1 MIGLEEL
8 CEWLL
13 KVGSK
18 TEQPKTGKAEEKKD
32 NLKYE
37 EPVRKTTL
45 MALNDNCEV
54 FLIKKQELYS
64 NVAYQ
69 FNQELLKSKLNYLK
83 SFREKRIEGYEKHY
97 ENAKFDSIQ

>member
-1 MIGLEEL
+1 MASDGLIGLEEL

-18 TEQPKTGKAEEKKD
+18 TEQPKGHKIDEKKEQK
-32 NLKYE
+32 NE

-54 FLIKKQELYS
+54 FLIKKQELYT
-64 NVAYQ
+64 NVAY
-69 FNQELLKSKLNYLK
+69 
-83 SFREKRIEGYEKHY
+83 
-97 ENAKFDSIQ
+97 